1 MALTAAQKDLRLLI
15 KRAETRRK
23 RLEGAGIKSPA
34 LERALA
40 ALGGATSFN
49 LGKNPTKSWE
59 MMLKRVVKRFL
70 KAETSTI
77 SGYKRVEKKRLEG
90 IKQQYRDMGVTASE
104 ADIKKAL
111 QGAATFSHYE
121 EIYSIGSPIV
131 GVEFAQGAQEGLTRE
146 QIEERMRQKYKPN
159 PDIQA
164 REFNEGESESGTE
177 TAYRP
182 LTKEERQT
190 ARERRAEIFEEMSDE
205 DLDELFDYG
214 RKK

>member
-1 MALTAAQKDLRLLI
+1 MALTAAQKELRRLI

-23 RLEGAGIKSPA
+23 RLERAGIESPA

-111 QGAATFSHYE
+111 QSAKTFAHYE
-121 EIYSIGSPIV
+121 EIYSISSAEI

-146 QIEERMRQKYKPN
+146 QIEERMREKYKPN
-159 PDIQA
+159 PNIEA
-164 REFNEGESESGTE
+164 REMTEGEGESGTE

-190 ARERRAEIFEEMSDE
+190 ARERRAEIFEEIDE
-205 DLDELFDYG
+205 ADVDELFDLP
-214 RKK
+214 KK

>member
-1 MALTAAQKDLRLLI
+1 MALTAAQKELRRLI

-23 RLEGAGIKSPA
+23 RLERAGIESPA

-77 SGYKRVEKKRLEG
+77 SGYKRVEKKRRAG
-90 IKQQYRDMGVTASE
+90 IIQMFKDRGITASE
-104 ADIKKAL
+104 DDVDKAL
-111 QGAATFSHYE
+111 KGAPTFSHIA
-121 EIYSIGSPIV
+121 EIYGITSDV
-131 GVEFAQGAQEGLTRE
+131 VATEYARGAQEGKTTSEVE
-146 QIEERMRQKYKPN
+146 QEIAKVYKPN
-159 PDIQA
+159 PNIEA
-164 REFNEGESESGTE
+164 REMTEGESGTE

-190 ARERRAEIFEEMSDE
+190 AQERRAEIFEEMSDE

>member
-1 MALTAAQKDLRLLI
+1 MALTAAQKELRRLI

-23 RLEGAGIKSPA
+23 RLEGAGIESPA

-77 SGYKRVEKKRLEG
+77 SGYKRVEKKRRAG
-90 IKQQYRDMGVTASE
+90 IIQMFKDRGITASE
-104 ADIKKAL
+104 DDVDEVLK
-111 QGAATFSHYE
+111 GAPTFSHIA
-121 EIYSIGSPIV
+121 EIYGITSDV
-131 GVEFAQGAQEGLTRE
+131 VATEYARGAQEGKTTSEVE
-146 QIEERMRQKYKPN
+146 QEIAKVYKHNPNIE
-159 PDIQA
+159 A
-164 REFNEGESESGTE
+164 REMTEGESGTE

-190 ARERRAEIFEEMSDE
+190 ARERRAEIFEEIDE
-205 DLDELFDYG
+205 ADVNELFDLP
-214 RKK
+214 KK

>member
-1 MALTAAQKDLRLLI
+1 MALTAAQKELRRLI

-23 RLEGAGIKSPA
+23 RLERAGIESPA

-77 SGYKRVEKKRLEG
+77 SGYKRVEKKRRAG
-90 IKQQYRDMGVTASE
+90 IIQMFKDRGITASE
-104 ADIKKAL
+104 ADVDKAL
-111 QGAATFSHYE
+111 KGAPTFSHIA
-121 EIYSIGSPIV
+121 EIYGITSDV
-131 GVEFAQGAQEGLTRE
+131 VATEYARGAQEGKTTSEVE
-146 QIEERMRQKYKPN
+146 QEIAKVYKPN
-159 PDIQA
+159 PNIEA
-164 REFNEGESESGTE
+164 REMTEGESGTE

-190 ARERRAEIFEEMSDE
+190 ARERREEIFEEIDE
-205 DLDELFDYG
+205 ADVNELFYLP
-214 RKK
+214 KK

>member
-1 MALTAAQKDLRLLI
+1 MALTAAQKELRRLI

-23 RLEGAGIKSPA
+23 RLERAGIESPA

-77 SGYKRVEKKRLEG
+77 SGYKRVEKKRRAG
-90 IKQQYRDMGVTASE
+90 IIQMFKDRGITASE
-104 ADIKKAL
+104 ADVDKAL
-111 QGAATFSHYE
+111 KGAPTFSHIA
-121 EIYSIGSPIV
+121 EIYGITSDV
-131 GVEFAQGAQEGLTRE
+131 VATEYARGAQEGKTTSEVE
-146 QIEERMRQKYKPN
+146 QEIAKVYKPN
-159 PDIQA
+159 PNIEA
-164 REFNEGESESGTE
+164 REMTEGESGTE
-177 TAYRP
+177 TAYRQ

-190 ARERRAEIFEEMSDE
+190 AQERRAEIFEEIDE
-205 DLDELFDYG
+205 TDVDELFDLP
-214 RKK
+214 KK

>member
-1 MALTAAQKDLRLLI
+1 MALTAAQKELRRLI

-23 RLEGAGIKSPA
+23 RLERAGIESPA

-77 SGYKRVEKKRLEG
+77 SGYKRVEKKRRAG
-90 IKQQYRDMGVTASE
+90 IIQMFKDRGITASE
-104 ADIKKAL
+104 DDVDKAL
-111 QGAATFSHYE
+111 KGAPTFSHIA
-121 EIYSIGSPIV
+121 EIYGITSDV
-131 GVEFAQGAQEGLTRE
+131 VATEYARGAQEGKTTSEVE
-146 QIEERMRQKYKPN
+146 QEIAKVYKPN
-159 PDIQA
+159 PNIEA
-164 REFNEGESESGTE
+164 REMTEGESGTE

-190 ARERRAEIFEEMSDE
+190 ARERREEIFEDIDE
-205 DLDELFDYG
+205 ADVDELLDLL
-214 RKK
+214 KK

>member
-1 MALTAAQKDLRLLI
+1 MALTAAQKELRRLI

-23 RLEGAGIKSPA
+23 RLERAGIESPA

-77 SGYKRVEKKRLEG
+77 SGYKRVEKKRRAG
-90 IKQQYRDMGVTASE
+90 IIQMFKDRGITASE
-104 ADIKKAL
+104 DDVDKALKGAPTFSHIAEIYGITSDVVATEYARGAQEGKTADEIQADIKKA
-111 QGAATFSHYE
+111 
-121 EIYSIGSPIV
+121 
-131 GVEFAQGAQEGLTRE
+131 
-146 QIEERMRQKYKPN
+146 YKPN
-159 PDIQA
+159 PNIEA
-164 REFNEGESESGTE
+164 REMTEGESGTE
-177 TAYRP
+177 TAYRS

-190 ARERRAEIFEEMSDE
+190 ARERREEIFEDIDE
-205 DLDELFDYG
+205 ADVDELFDLP
-214 RKK
+214 KK

>member
-1 MALTAAQKDLRLLI
+1 MALTAAQKELRRLI

-23 RLEGAGIKSPA
+23 RLERAGIESPA

-59 MMLKRVVKRFL
+59 MVLKRVVKRFL

-77 SGYKRVEKKRLEG
+77 SGYKRVEKKRRAG
-90 IKQQYRDMGVTASE
+90 IIQMFKDRGITASE
-104 ADIKKAL
+104 DDVDKAL
-111 QGAATFSHYE
+111 KGAPTFSHIA
-121 EIYSIGSPIV
+121 EIYGITSDV
-131 GVEFAQGAQEGLTRE
+131 VATEYARGAQEGKTTSEVE
-146 QIEERMRQKYKPN
+146 QEIAKVYKPN
-159 PDIQA
+159 PNIEA
-164 REFNEGESESGTE
+164 REMTEGESGTE

-190 ARERRAEIFEEMSDE
+190 ARERREEIFEDIDE
-205 DLDELFDYG
+205 ADVDELFDLP
-214 RKK
+214 KK

>member
-1 MALTAAQKDLRLLI
+1 MALTAAQKELRRLI

-23 RLEGAGIKSPA
+23 RLERAGIESPA

-59 MMLKRVVKRFL
+59 MVLKRVVKRFL

-77 SGYKRVEKKRLEG
+77 SGYKRVEKKRRAG
-90 IKQQYRDMGVTASE
+90 IIQMFKDRGITASE
-104 ADIKKAL
+104 DDVDKAL
-111 QGAATFSHYE
+111 KGAPTFSHIA
-121 EIYSIGSPIV
+121 EIYGITSDV
-131 GVEFAQGAQEGLTRE
+131 VATEYARGAQEGKTTSEVE
-146 QIEERMRQKYKPN
+146 QEIAKVYKPN
-159 PDIQA
+159 PNIEA
-164 REFNEGESESGTE
+164 REMTEGESGTE

-190 ARERRAEIFEEMSDE
+190 ARERREEIFEDIDE
-205 DLDELFDYG
+205 ADVGELFDLP
-214 RKK
+214 KK

>member
-1 MALTAAQKDLRLLI
+1 MALTAAQKELRRLI

-23 RLEGAGIKSPA
+23 RLERAGIESPA

-59 MMLKRVVKRFL
+59 MTLKRVVKRFL

-77 SGYKRVEKKRLEG
+77 SGYKRVEKKRRAG
-90 IKQQYRDMGVTASE
+90 IIQMFKDRGITASE
-104 ADIKKAL
+104 DDVEKAL
-111 QGAATFSHYE
+111 KGAPTFSHIA
-121 EIYSIGSPIV
+121 EIYGITSDV
-131 GVEFAQGAQEGLTRE
+131 VATEYARGAQEGKTTSEVE
-146 QIEERMRQKYKPN
+146 QEIAKVYKPN
-159 PDIQA
+159 PNIEA
-164 REFNEGESESGTE
+164 REMTEGESGTE

-190 ARERRAEIFEEMSDE
+190 AQERRAEIFEDIDE
-205 DLDELFDYG
+205 ADVGELFDLP
-214 RKK
+214 KK

>member
-1 MALTAAQKDLRLLI
+1 MALTAAQKELRRLI

-23 RLEGAGIKSPA
+23 RLEGAGIESPA

-77 SGYKRVEKKRLEG
+77 SGYKRVEKKRRAG
-90 IKQQYRDMGVTASE
+90 IIQMFKDRGITASE
-104 ADIKKAL
+104 DDVDKAL
-111 QGAATFSHYE
+111 KGAPTFSHIA
-121 EIYSIGSPIV
+121 EIYGITSDV
-131 GVEFAQGAQEGLTRE
+131 VATEYARGAQEGKTTSEVE
-146 QIEERMRQKYKPN
+146 QEIAKVYKPN
-159 PDIQA
+159 PNIEA
-164 REFNEGESESGTE
+164 REMTEGESGTE

>member
-1 MALTAAQKDLRLLI
+1 MALTAAQKELRRLI

-23 RLEGAGIKSPA
+23 RLERAGIESPA

-77 SGYKRVEKKRLEG
+77 SGYKRVEKKRRAGVIQMFKDRG
-90 IKQQYRDMGVTASE
+90 ITASE
-104 ADIKKAL
+104 DDVDKVLK
-111 QGAATFSHYE
+111 GAPTFSHIA
-121 EIYSIGSPIV
+121 EIYGITSDV
-131 GVEFAQGAQEGLTRE
+131 VATEYARGAQEGKTTSEVE
-146 QIEERMRQKYKPN
+146 QEIAKVYKPN
-159 PDIQA
+159 PNIEA
-164 REFNEGESESGTE
+164 REMTEGESGTE

-190 ARERRAEIFEEMSDE
+190 ARERRAEIFEEIDE
-205 DLDELFDYG
+205 TDVDELFG
-214 RKK
+214 LPKK

>member
-1 MALTAAQKDLRLLI
+1 MALTAAQKELRRLI

-23 RLEGAGIKSPA
+23 RLERAGIESPA

-77 SGYKRVEKKRLEG
+77 SGYKRVEKKRRAG
-90 IKQQYRDMGVTASE
+90 IIQMFKDRGITASE
-104 ADIKKAL
+104 DDVDKAL
-111 QGAATFSHYE
+111 KGAPTFSHIA
-121 EIYSIGSPIV
+121 EIYGITSDV
-131 GVEFAQGAQEGLTRE
+131 VATEYARGAQEGKTTSEVE
-146 QIEERMRQKYKPN
+146 QEIAKVYKPN
-159 PDIQA
+159 PNIEA
-164 REFNEGESESGTE
+164 REMTEGESGTE

-190 ARERRAEIFEEMSDE
+190 ARERREEIFEDIDE
-205 DLDELFDYG
+205 ADVGELFDLP
-214 RKK
+214 KK

>member
-1 MALTAAQKDLRLLI
+1 MALTAAQKELRLLI

-23 RLEGAGIKSPA
+23 RLERAGIKSPA

-77 SGYKRVEKKRLEG
+77 SGYKRVEKKRRAG
-90 IKQQYRDMGVTASE
+90 IIQMFKDRGITASE
-104 ADIKKAL
+104 DDVDKAL
-111 QGAATFSHYE
+111 KGAPTFSHIA
-121 EIYSIGSPIV
+121 EIYGITSDV
-131 GVEFAQGAQEGLTRE
+131 VATEYVRGAQEGKTTSEVE
-146 QIEERMRQKYKPN
+146 QEIAKVYKPN
-159 PDIQA
+159 PNIEA
-164 REFNEGESESGTE
+164 REMTEGESGTE

-190 ARERRAEIFEEMSDE
+190 ARERREEIFEDIDE
-205 DLDELFDYG
+205 ADVDELFDLP
-214 RKK
+214 KK

>member
-1 MALTAAQKDLRLLI
+1 MALTAAQKELRRLI

-23 RLEGAGIKSPA
+23 RLERAGIESPA

-77 SGYKRVEKKRLEG
+77 SGYKRVEKKRRAG
-90 IKQQYRDMGVTASE
+90 IIQMFKDRGITASE
-104 ADIKKAL
+104 ADVDKAL
-111 QGAATFSHYE
+111 KGAPTFSHIA
-121 EIYSIGSPIV
+121 EIYGITSDV
-131 GVEFAQGAQEGLTRE
+131 VATEYARGAQEGKTTSEVE
-146 QIEERMRQKYKPN
+146 QEIAKVYKPN
-159 PDIQA
+159 PNIEA
-164 REFNEGESESGTE
+164 REMTEGESGTE
-177 TAYRP
+177 TAYRS

-190 ARERRAEIFEEMSDE
+190 AQERRAEIFEEIDE
-205 DLDELFDYG
+205 ADVNELFELP
-214 RKK
+214 KK

>member
-1 MALTAAQKDLRLLI
+1 MALTAAQKELRRLI

-23 RLEGAGIKSPA
+23 RLERAGIESPA

-77 SGYKRVEKKRLEG
+77 SGYKRVEKKRRAGVIQMFKDRG
-90 IKQQYRDMGVTASE
+90 ITASE
-104 ADIKKAL
+104 DDVDKAL
-111 QGAATFSHYE
+111 KGAPTFSHIA
-121 EIYSIGSPIV
+121 EIYGITSDV
-131 GVEFAQGAQEGLTRE
+131 VATEYARGAQEGKTTSEVE
-146 QIEERMRQKYKPN
+146 QEIAKVYKPN
-159 PDIQA
+159 PNIEA
-164 REFNEGESESGTE
+164 REMTEGESGTE

-190 ARERRAEIFEEMSDE
+190 ARERRAEIFEEIDE
-205 DLDELFDYG
+205 ADANELFDLP
-214 RKK
+214 KK

>member
-1 MALTAAQKDLRLLI
+1 MALTAAQKELRRLI

-23 RLEGAGIKSPA
+23 RLEGAGIESPA

-40 ALGGATSFN
+40 ALGGVTSFN

-77 SGYKRVEKKRLEG
+77 SGYKRVEKKRRAG
-90 IKQQYRDMGVTASE
+90 IIQMFKDRGITASE
-104 ADIKKAL
+104 DDVDKAL
-111 QGAATFSHYE
+111 KGAPTFSHIA
-121 EIYSIGSPIV
+121 EIYGITSDV
-131 GVEFAQGAQEGLTRE
+131 VATEYARGAQEGKTTSEVE
-146 QIEERMRQKYKPN
+146 QEIAKVYKPN
-159 PDIQA
+159 PNIEA
-164 REFNEGESESGTE
+164 REMTEGESGTE

-190 ARERRAEIFEEMSDE
+190 ARERREEIFEDIDE
-205 DLDELFDYG
+205 ADVDELFDLP
-214 RKK
+214 KK